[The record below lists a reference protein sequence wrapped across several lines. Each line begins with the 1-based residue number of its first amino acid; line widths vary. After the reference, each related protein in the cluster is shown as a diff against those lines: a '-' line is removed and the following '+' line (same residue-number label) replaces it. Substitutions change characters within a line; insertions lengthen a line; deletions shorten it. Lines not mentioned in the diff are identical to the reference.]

1 MLSHY
6 SKYSGLKLS
15 FFKSEISRIESL
27 KGVELAICDIK
38 CVKLKINTI
47 KTLGIHFSYN
57 NKLSMEK
64 KCLNR
69 NIKDSNRSQNM
80 SHEKFNF
87 RR

>member
-1 MLSHY
+1 MFSHY

-15 FFKSEISRIESL
+15 FFKSEIAGIESL
-27 KGVELAICDIK
+27 KGVELAICGIK

-47 KTLGIHFSYN
+47 KILGIHFSYN
-57 NKLSMEK
+57 NKLNMEK

-69 NIKDSNRSQNM
+69 NIKHSNRSQNM
-80 SHEKFNF
+80 THEKFNF

>member
-57 NKLSMEK
+57 NKLNMEK
-64 KCLNR
+64 IFKPQYQTF
-69 NIKDSNRSQNM
+69 KAFSQYGA
-80 SHEKFNF
+80 
-87 RR
+87 